1 MSTGSYRERPRTRI
15 GPVGGQMDRKLVSS
29 LTLALLLGG
38 TTHVL
43 GANLNVDTTADSPD
57 AKPGDGQCLAKA
69 GGCTLRAAIE
79 EANATTLADT
89 INVPPGTYVLSVAS
103 TGGPDYAQS
112 GDLFLN
118 GEVQILGGDAAT
130 TIVDGGGKVRVFET
144 EKDST
149 ISLMGLTVQ
158 NGLADGANGAG
169 ILNRGHL
176 KLADLVVKSNRA
188 KGDPLNATGGGAGIA
203 NAGTGTATLLNV
215 RVESNTADG
224 RGGGIANAGE
234 MQIMNSSVASN
245 ASLTDDGGG
254 IVNEGVL
261 SLLLSEVTGN
271 RAKSGAGIDNIKG
284 SVKINDS
291 TLAENA
297 ATSDGGG
304 VFNSGTVSAVNATIS
319 GNTAGGA
326 GGGIAN
332 RAEGSVTLN
341 NATIAGNTATGE
353 GGGIANAATATVSL
367 SNSILASNTGATG
380 ADCGGVVTSGGYN
393 LIQSS
398 GGCTLQG
405 DPAGNVVGQD
415 AKLAVLAKN
424 DGPTR
429 TRAPQAGSPAV
440 DGGNPGKATG
450 SGGTCA
456 PADQRGVP
464 REKGRCDIGAF
475 ETAAK

>member
-1 MSTGSYRERPRTRI
+1 
-15 GPVGGQMDRKLVSS
+15 MDRKLVSS
-29 LTLALLLGG
+29 LTLALLIGG
-38 TTHVL
+38 ATHVL
-43 GANLNVDTTADSPD
+43 GANLNVDTTSDSPD
-57 AKPGDGQCLAKA
+57 AKPGDGQCVSKA

-79 EANATTLADT
+79 EANATTMADT
-89 INVPPGTYVLSVAS
+89 INVPPGTYALTVAS
-103 TGGPDYAQS
+103 TGGPNFAQS
-112 GDLFLN
+112 GVLFLN
-118 GEVQILGGDAAT
+118 GEVQILGGDAAS
-130 TIVDGGGKVRVFET
+130 TIVDGGGKSRVFET

-176 KLADLVVKSNRA
+176 KLADLVIKGNRA
-188 KGDPLNATGGGAGIA
+188 KGDPLNASGGGAGIA
-203 NAGTGTATLLNV
+203 NADTGTATLLNV
-215 RVESNTADG
+215 RVEGNTADG

-234 MQIMNSSVASN
+234 LQIMNSTISGN

-261 SLLLSEVTGN
+261 SLLLSDVSTN

-284 SVKINDS
+284 SVKLTDS

-297 ATSDGGG
+297 ASSDGGA
-304 VFNSGTVSAVNATIS
+304 VFNSGTITAVNTTIS
-319 GNTAGGA
+319 GNTAGGT

-332 RAEGSVTLN
+332 RAEGTVTLN
-341 NATIAGNTATGE
+341 NATVAGNTATGE

-367 SNSILASNTGATG
+367 SNSILAANTGASG

-393 LIQSS
+393 LIQSE

-405 DPAGNVVGQD
+405 DPAGNIVGKD

-429 TRAPQAGSPAV
+429 TRAPQSGSPAI
-440 DGGNPGKATG
+440 DGGNPAKATG
-450 SGGTCA
+450 TGGACA
-456 PADQRGVP
+456 PADQRGVA
-464 REKGRCDIGAF
+464 RDKGRCDVGAY

>member
-1 MSTGSYRERPRTRI
+1 
-15 GPVGGQMDRKLVSS
+15 MDRKLVSS

-43 GANLNVDTTADSPD
+43 GANLNVDTTKDSPD
-57 AKPGDGQCLAKA
+57 AKPGDGQCVSKA

-89 INVPPGTYVLSVAS
+89 INVPPGTYALTVSS
-103 TGGPDYAQS
+103 TGGPDFAQS
-112 GDLFLN
+112 GVLFLN
-118 GEVQILGGDAAT
+118 GEVQILGGDAAS
-130 TIVDGGGKVRVFET
+130 TIVDGGGKSRVFET

-149 ISLMGLTVQ
+149 ISLMGLTIQ

-176 KLADLVVKSNRA
+176 KLADVVVKGNRA
-188 KGDPLNATGGGAGIA
+188 KGDPLSQSGGGAGIA
-203 NAGTGTATLLNV
+203 NDGSGTATFLNV

-234 MQIMNSSVASN
+234 LQVMNSTISGN

-261 SLLLSEVTGN
+261 SLLLSDVSAN
-271 RAKSGAGIDNIKG
+271 RAKNGAGIDNIKG
-284 SVKINDS
+284 SVKLNDS
-291 TLAENA
+291 TIAENA
-297 ATSDGGG
+297 ASSDGGG
-304 VFNSGTVSAVNATIS
+304 VFNSGTVTAVNTTVS
-319 GNTAGGA
+319 GNSAGGK

-341 NATIAGNTATGE
+341 NATIAGNSATGE
-353 GGGIANAATATVSL
+353 GGGIANAATATVTL
-367 SNSILASNTGATG
+367 SNSILATNTGASG

-405 DPAGNVVGQD
+405 DPAGNVIGQD

-429 TRAPQAGSPAV
+429 TRAPQAGSPAI

-450 SGGTCA
+450 TGGSCA
-456 PADQRGVP
+456 PADQRGVG

-475 ETAAK
+475 ETAAN

>member
-1 MSTGSYRERPRTRI
+1 
-15 GPVGGQMDRKLVSS
+15 MDRKLVSS
-29 LTLALLLGG
+29 LTFALLLGG
-38 TTHVL
+38 ATHVL
-43 GANLNVDTTADSPD
+43 GANLNVDTTTDSPD
-57 AKPGDGQCLAKA
+57 AKPGDGQCASKA

-89 INVPPGTYVLSVAS
+89 INVPPGTYALSVAS

-118 GEVQILGGDAAT
+118 GEVQILGGDAAS

-158 NGLADGANGAG
+158 NGLADGANGGG

-176 KLADLVVKSNRA
+176 KLADLIVKNNRA

-203 NAGTGTATLLNV
+203 NDGTGSATLLNV

-224 RGGGIANAGE
+224 RGGGISNAGE
-234 MQIMNSSVASN
+234 MQVMNSTVASN

-254 IVNEGVL
+254 FVNEGVL
-261 SLLLSEVTGN
+261 SLLLSEVTKN
-271 RAKSGAGIDNIKG
+271 RAKSGGGIDNIKG
-284 SVKINDS
+284 SVKITDS

-319 GNTAGGA
+319 GNAAGAA

-341 NATIAGNTATGE
+341 NATVAGNAAKGE

-367 SNSILASNTGATG
+367 SNSILAGNAGATG

-393 LIQSS
+393 LIQSD
-398 GGCTLQG
+398 GGCTLKG
-405 DPAGNVVGQD
+405 DPAGNVIGKD
-415 AKLAVLAKN
+415 AKLAVLASN

-429 TRAPQAGSPAV
+429 TRAPQSGSPAI

-450 SGGTCA
+450 TGGTCA
-456 PADQRGVP
+456 PADQRGVG

>member
-1 MSTGSYRERPRTRI
+1 
-15 GPVGGQMDRKLVSS
+15 MDRKLVSS

-38 TTHVL
+38 TTHAL

-57 AKPGDGQCLAKA
+57 LKPGDGQCASKA

-89 INVPPGTYVLSVAS
+89 INLPPGTYALTVAS
-103 TGGPDYAQS
+103 TGGPDFAQS
-112 GDLFLN
+112 GVLFLN
-118 GEVQILGGDAAT
+118 GEVQILGGDAAST
-130 TIVDGGGKVRVFET
+130 VVDGGGKLRVFET

-158 NGLADGANGAG
+158 NGLADGSSGAG

-176 KLADLVVKSNRA
+176 KLADVVVRNNRA
-188 KGDPLNATGGGAGIA
+188 QGTPLNASGAGAGVA
-203 NAGTGTATLLNV
+203 NAETGTATFLNV
-215 RVESNTADG
+215 RIEGNTADG
-224 RGGGIANAGE
+224 RGGGVANSGE
-234 MQIMNSSVASN
+234 LQVMNSTIAGN

-254 IVNEGVL
+254 IVNQGTL

-271 RAKSGAGIDNIKG
+271 RAKSGAGLDNIEG
-284 SVKINDS
+284 SVKLTDS
-291 TLAENA
+291 TLADNA
-297 ATSDGGG
+297 ASSDGGA
-304 VFNSGTVSAVNATIS
+304 VFNSGTLAAVNTTIS

-332 RAEGSVTLN
+332 RAEGRVTLN
-341 NATIAGNTATGE
+341 NATVAGNTATGA
-353 GGGIANAATATVSL
+353 GGGVASAATAAVAL
-367 SNSILASNTGATG
+367 ANSILSGNTGSTG
-380 ADCGGVVTSGGYN
+380 ADCSGVVTSGGYN
-393 LIQSS
+393 LVQSE

-405 DPAGNVVGQD
+405 AGDGDVIGKD
-415 AKLAVLAKN
+415 AQLAVLAKN

-429 TRAPQAGSPAV
+429 SRALQAGSPAI

-456 PADQRGVP
+456 PADQRGVA
-464 REKGRCDIGAF
+464 RDKGRCDIGAY

>member
-176 KLADLVVKSNRA
+176 KLADLVVKGNRA

-304 VFNSGTVSAVNATIS
+304 VFNSGTVAAVNATIS

>member
-176 KLADLVVKSNRA
+176 KLADLVVKGNRA

-304 VFNSGTVSAVNATIS
+304 VFNSGTVAAVNATIS
-319 GNTAGGA
+319 GNTAGAA

>member
-1 MSTGSYRERPRTRI
+1 
-15 GPVGGQMDRKLVSS
+15 MDRKLVSS

-304 VFNSGTVSAVNATIS
+304 VFNSGTVAAVNATIS
-319 GNTAGGA
+319 GNTAGAA

>member
-1 MSTGSYRERPRTRI
+1 
-15 GPVGGQMDRKLVSS
+15 MDRKLVSS

-43 GANLNVDTTADSPD
+43 GANLNVDTTQDSPD
-57 AKPGDGQCLAKA
+57 AKPGDGQCVSKA

-89 INVPPGTYVLSVAS
+89 INVPPGTYALTVSS
-103 TGGPDYAQS
+103 TGGPDFAQT
-112 GDLFLN
+112 GVLFLN
-118 GEVQILGGDAAT
+118 GEVQILGGDAAS
-130 TIVDGGGKVRVFET
+130 TIVDGGGKSRVFET

-158 NGLADGANGAG
+158 NGLADGANGGG

-176 KLADLVVKSNRA
+176 KLADVVVKDNRA
-188 KGDPLNATGGGAGIA
+188 KGDPLNQSGGGAGIA
-203 NAGTGTATLLNV
+203 NDGSGSATLLNL
-215 RVESNTADG
+215 RIESNTADG
-224 RGGGIANAGE
+224 RGGGIANSGE
-234 MQIMNSSVASN
+234 MQVMNSTISGN

-261 SLLLSEVTGN
+261 SLLLSEVAAN
-271 RAKSGAGIDNIKG
+271 RAKSGGGIDNIQG
-284 SVKINDS
+284 SVKMTDS

-304 VFNSGTVSAVNATIS
+304 VFNSGTVSAINTTVS
-319 GNTAGGA
+319 GNTAGGS

-341 NATIAGNTATGE
+341 NATVAGNAAKSE
-353 GGGIANAATATVSL
+353 GGGIANVATATVSL
-367 SNSILASNTGATG
+367 SNSILASNASASGV
-380 ADCGGVVTSGGYN
+380 DCSGVITSGGYN

-405 DPAGNVVGQD
+405 DPAGNVIGQD

-429 TRAPQAGSPAV
+429 TRAPQSGSPAI
-440 DGGNPGKATG
+440 DGGNPGKPSG

-456 PADQRGVP
+456 PADQRGVA
-464 REKGRCDIGAF
+464 RERGRCDIGAF
-475 ETAAK
+475 ETAPK